1 MFRSILA
8 LAVSA
13 IIVGGCA
20 GNQKAAPGCSGS
32 CDAAACA
39 ATTADGKPACLDGL
53 TVKCG
58 GKTCTLKRSDDGSWG
73 MLCDGKV
80 CTTSKATVTEGGAT
94 IECCRKTLVIKKT
107 ANGCTVECDQGT
119 CRPSISMTAQGC
131 VIACNTPGSGGG
143 CGGCKDGKKADGCGK
158 TAAASKCS
166 TPAAAAAAGCCKS
179 KG

>member
-13 IIVGGCA
+13 LIVGGCA
-20 GNQKAAPGCSGS
+20 GNQKAAPGASGG

-39 ATTADGKPACLDGL
+39 AMTADGKPACLDGL

-58 GKTCTLKRSDDGSWG
+58 GKTCTLKRSNDGSWG

-80 CTTSKATVTEGGAT
+80 CTTSKATVTENGAT

-107 ANGCTVECDQGT
+107 ANGCTVECDKGS
-119 CRPSISMTAQGC
+119 CKPSIARTADGC
-131 VIACNTPGSGGG
+131 VIACNTASAGGS
-143 CGGCKDGKKADGCGK
+143 CGGCADGKKADGCSK
-158 TAAASKCS
+158 SASECSKSAAPAKAS
-166 TPAAAAAAGCCKS
+166 CCKS